1 MGPIFGGILTSVW
14 GWRSIFWFLAIICG
28 TTLVSFVL
36 FFQDTFRCERSL
48 TYQRL
53 LKQRLRS
60 TASLPLSYPNRSA
73 TFTRKNSIQTL
84 KANADIEKTPAR
96 SSTQETTQSTD
107 ATVPVITLSFR
118 DVNPFH
124 PIAHVVRRPNNLLIL
139 LSSGVYVLMRTTA
152 QFN

>member
-60 TASLPLSYPNRSA
+60 TASLPLSYPNRSG
-73 TFTRKNSIQTL
+73 TFTRKNSIQAL
-84 KANADIEKTPAR
+84 KANADIEKSSDR
-96 SSTQETTQSTD
+96 KSTQDTTQSTD
-107 ATVPVITLSFR
+107 LPVITLSFR

-139 LSSGVYVLMRTTA
+139 LSSGK
-152 QFN
+152 